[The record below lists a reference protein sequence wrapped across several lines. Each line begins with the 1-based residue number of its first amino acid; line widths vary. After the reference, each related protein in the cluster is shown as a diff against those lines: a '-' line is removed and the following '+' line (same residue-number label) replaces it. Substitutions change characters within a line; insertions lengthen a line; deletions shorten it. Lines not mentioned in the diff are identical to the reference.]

1 MISPQDHHT
10 GSIGG
15 PLRLA
20 CMEYE
25 AAAPLGVARHGPGWA
40 ATMACV
46 LEASAPKP
54 GNVHPGAAFADL
66 SHAELLA
73 AATAI
78 GPVLEQAATAPL
90 GEVILAAVRRSRGV
104 TRSNANLG
112 MILAIAPLAALP
124 ADAWAGDD
132 DRLPGTR
139 LDSAVHRV
147 LARLTPHDAACIWEA
162 IAVAGPGGLG
172 TTGRHDLGGP
182 PPDDILIAMRLAAD
196 HDQIARLWASGYA
209 DLRSGLVA
217 DLVAG
222 LSAGGPWRE
231 AIVEAFLRQ
240 LARAPDS
247 LIARRHGSAAAATI
261 SARAAGVLAA
271 PPAARAGAIAAF
283 DRSLRDPVRL
293 NPGTSADLVATALYI
308 LLRSTLP

>member
-1 MISPQDHHT
+1 MFSPQDHHT
-10 GSIGG
+10 GSVGG
-15 PLRLA
+15 SLRLA

-25 AAAPLGVARHGPGWA
+25 AAAPLGVAPHGPGWA
-40 ATMACV
+40 ATMACG
-46 LEASAPKP
+46 LEAAAPKP
-54 GNVHPGAAFADL
+54 GNVHPGASFADL

-90 GEVILAAVRRSRGV
+90 GEVILDAVRRSRGV

-124 ADAWAGDD
+124 ADAWAEVHDRSPG
-132 DRLPGTR
+132 DRLDG
-139 LDSAVHRV
+139 AVHRV

-172 TTGRHDLGGP
+172 STGQHDLRGP

-196 HDQIARLWASGYA
+196 HDQIARLWAGGYA

-217 DLVAG
+217 DLEAG

-231 AIVEAFLRQ
+231 AVVKAFLRQ
-240 LARAPDS
+240 LARTPDS
-247 LIARRHGSAAAATI
+247 LVARRHGSAAAAAI
-261 SARAAGVLAA
+261 STRAAGVLAV

-308 LLRSTLP
+308 LLRSTLQ